1 MRRDGAWG
9 DGFGDGECAEEAAEH
24 LADVELGAD
33 EHKVA
38 SPIFL
43 SGKKGLFVG
52 KSGSILSFHP
62 LNQCP

>member
-1 MRRDGAWG
+1 
-9 DGFGDGECAEEAAEH
+9 
-24 LADVELGAD
+24 LGAD